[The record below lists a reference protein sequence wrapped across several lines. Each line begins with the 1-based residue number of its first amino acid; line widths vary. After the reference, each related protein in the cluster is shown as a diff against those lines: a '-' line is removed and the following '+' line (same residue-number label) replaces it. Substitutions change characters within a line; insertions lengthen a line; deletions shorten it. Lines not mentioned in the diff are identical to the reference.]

1 MTTEMKNGRRMLR
14 VAVAQVGGIQRNE
27 PRSEVVQR
35 LLALLEEAHRGGAEF
50 VVFPELTLTTFFPR
64 YWITDEAELDSFYES
79 EIPNPGVQPL
89 FDAAARLGIGF
100 YLGYGELLI
109 DSNRTKRRFNT
120 SVLVGRDGQ
129 VLGKYRKIHLPGH
142 VDHRES
148 LPFQQLE
155 KRYFE
160 PGDLGFG
167 VWWMNEHLLGMALC
181 NDRRWPET
189 FRVMGLQGV
198 ELVALGF
205 NTHDVNQ
212 YHHEP
217 KHLKMLHHF
226 VVMQASAYQNGTWI
240 AAAAKTGV
248 EDGHHMIG
256 GSCIIAPTG
265 EIVAQASTT
274 GDEVIVFSCDL
285 ALGDNIKRFRFN
297 FEEHRRIEHYG
308 LISSQAGVIKP
319 SPPVRS

>member
-1 MTTEMKNGRRMLR
+1 MTEPTGNGRRILR
-14 VAVAQVGGIQRNE
+14 VAVAQVGGIQRDV
-27 PRSEVVQR
+27 PKAAVVER
-35 LLALLEEAHRGGAEF
+35 LVSLLEEAHHAGAEF

-64 YWITDEAELDSFYES
+64 YWITDESELDSYYETS
-79 EIPNPGVQPL
+79 MPNPSVQPL
-89 FDAAARLGIGF
+89 FDAAVAFGMGF
-100 YLGYGELLI
+100 YLGYGELVEEP
-109 DSNRTKRRFNT
+109 DGTKRRFNS
-120 SVLVGRDGQ
+120 SVLVGSDGQ
-129 VLGKYRKIHLPGH
+129 VIGKYRKIHLPGH
-142 VDHRES
+142 VDHRQQ

-167 VWWMNEHLLGMALC
+167 VWWLGEHLLGMALC

-240 AAAAKTGV
+240 AAAAKSGD
-248 EDGHHMIG
+248 EDGHEMIG

-265 EIVAQASTT
+265 EIVAQTSTT
-274 GDEVIVFSCDL
+274 GDEVIVFACDL

-308 LISSQAGVIKP
+308 LICSQTGVVK
-319 SPPVRS
+319 PVRPVTS